1 MWPTRLIF
9 WIAGIYGLIVLTPL
23 YFLEEQI
30 GFDSPPAITHPE
42 FYYGFVG
49 VALSWQIAFLVI
61 GHNPV
66 RYRPLII
73 PAILEK
79 ATFGIA
85 TIVLFARERISAR
98 LLAFGIVDLAWGVL
112 FAVAFWL
119 SIRGSKTGP

>member
-1 MWPTRLIF
+1 MRSTRLIF

-30 GFDSPPAITHPE
+30 GYDFPPPITHPE
-42 FYYGFVG
+42 YFYGFVG
-49 VALSWQIAFLVI
+49 VGVSWQVAFLVI
-61 GHNPV
+61 GQNPA

-85 TIVLFARERISAR
+85 MIVLFAQQRVSAR

-112 FAVAFWL
+112 FAVAFWRL
-119 SIRGSKTGP
+119 FRGSKNWP